1 MTFTKTRRI
10 SILFSVILIAFTLTP
25 DVFGQRKNEQKQAR
39 ALAEQG
45 DKAYRQKDFAGAA
58 ELYGRSLAI
67 VPTNPQ
73 LHFFKANAHYYL
85 KEYDESEREFAMA
98 LTQGFKPVEVYKVRW
113 YLYYDQKKYDL
124 AISDIN
130 KALQFDQR
138 NILLLK
144 GLGDVAFQQG
154 DYGSALSGYQKAL
167 LITPKDGELYY
178 QVARVYAAQGNIKA
192 QASSAE
198 EAIKRGTLNIGEAY
212 YLLGNAR
219 SREKNTVAAIDAY
232 QRAISAKPTIY
243 QVYADLARIYQQENQ
258 LTNAIETL
266 KKGLVA
272 FPRDG
277 LFYTDISWYY
287 SLADRPADAVAA
299 AKAATQLLPDQYMGY
314 TNLCRAL
321 NETKEYRDAISA
333 CNNALRLN
341 PRDGETLFYLGRAND
356 LLGRTREATG
366 YYARAVTGLL
376 EFTKA
381 NPDYADGFY
390 LLGNAYFADNQRDR
404 AIESYIKCLE
414 VNRNFVKA
422 RYNLGIIYVLKK
434 NKVAAQEQ
442 HSFLLVQDASL
453 AAKLKAEIDKL

>member
-1 MTFTKTRRI
+1 MISKNKQRI
-10 SILFSVILIAFTLTP
+10 AVIVLIVLMLIAGISTAFAQT
-25 DVFGQRKNEQKQAR
+25 KNEQRQAR
-39 ALAEQG
+39 AFAEQG
-45 DKAYRQKDFAGAA
+45 DKAYRQKDYAA
-58 ELYGRSLAI
+58 AAQFYGQSLTI

-85 KEYDESEREFAMA
+85 KQYDDSEREFA
-98 LTQGFKPVEVYKVRW
+98 LSLSQGFKPIEIYKVRW

-124 AISDIN
+124 ALADIN
-130 KALQFDQR
+130 KGLQLDQR
-138 NILLLK
+138 NIFLLK
-144 GLGDVAFQQG
+144 GLGEIAFQQG
-154 DYGSALSGYQKAL
+154 DYQSSLNGYQKAL
-167 LITPKDGELYY
+167 LIAPKDGDLYY
-178 QVARVYAAQGNIKA
+178 QIARVYSAMGNLAA

-198 EAIKRGTLNIGEAY
+198 EAIKRGTVNVGEAY

-219 SREKNTVAAIDAY
+219 SRSKNYLSATDAY
-232 QRAISAKPTIY
+232 NRAISAKPTIY
-243 QVYADLARIYQQENQ
+243 QVYSDLARIYQQENQ
-258 LTNAIETL
+258 LSNAIETL
-266 KKGLVA
+266 KKGLIA

-277 LFYTDISWYY
+277 LLYTDISWYY
-287 SLADRPADAVAA
+287 SLADRPKDAVDA

-321 NETKEYRDAISA
+321 NESKEYRDAITA
-333 CNNALRLN
+333 CNNGLRLN
-341 PRDGETLFYLGRAND
+341 ARDGETLFYLGRAND

-366 YYARAVTGLL
+366 YYARAVTGLI

-404 AIESYIKCLE
+404 AIESYLKCLE

-434 NKVAAQEQ
+434 NKTAAQQQ
-442 HSFLLVQDASL
+442 HSFLLVQDAAL